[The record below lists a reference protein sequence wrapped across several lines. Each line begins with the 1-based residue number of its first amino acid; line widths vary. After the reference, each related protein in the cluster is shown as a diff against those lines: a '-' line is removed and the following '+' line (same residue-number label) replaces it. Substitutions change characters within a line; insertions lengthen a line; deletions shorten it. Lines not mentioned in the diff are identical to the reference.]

1 MPVPQR
7 LFMPWSSGWLNSFP
21 LMNSDE
27 LYHIWSR
34 SLFARRLVHRP
45 EELHKMCAS
54 KFQGVWQATPEM
66 LYKSLEVKNAFLHLP
81 EEER

>member
-1 MPVPQR
+1 
-7 LFMPWSSGWLNSFP
+7 
-21 LMNSDE
+21 
-27 LYHIWSR
+27 
-34 SLFARRLVHRP
+34 
-45 EELHKMCAS
+45 MCAS